1 MSTGTTASPST
12 TDVTTSSTTA
22 SAPTGSTAGSSPVA
36 QSEVRRTLNG
46 RWPLAGAVAAVAS
59 GAFALFSSTYVG
71 EDVTSKG
78 SGAVYDAIAAS
89 GTLFHVGIVTGFT
102 AVVALAVFGAGFLR
116 FLAARAPQGSLAEP
130 VARLGLGVTV
140 ATVAVAAA
148 LKAIVRGGLPSHG
161 DHTMYTEES
170 VATLQILID
179 QFQYAAFWGM
189 TLVMGAVAVLSFA
202 HRVLPRWY
210 GGLSAFFTVFVVLM
224 TGVLGLP
231 YSAGLVTPL
240 FLAATVV
247 VLLRLRSRLA

>member
-1 MSTGTTASPST
+1 M
-12 TDVTTSSTTA
+12 TTSSTT
-22 SAPTGSTAGSSPVA
+22 SSTGTSSTSSTTTGSTGAGTRPVA
-36 QSEVRRTLNG
+36 RSEVRQSLDG
-46 RWPLAGAVAAVAS
+46 RWPLAGAVAAVSA
-59 GAFALFSSTYVG
+59 GAFALFSSTLLDDEVAAQ
-71 EDVTSKG
+71 G
-78 SGAVYDAIAAS
+78 SGAVYEAIADS
-89 GTLFHVGIVTGFT
+89 GTVFHVGIVTGFT

-130 VARLGLGVTV
+130 VARLGLGATV

-148 LKAIVRGGLPSHG
+148 LKAIVRGGLPSHV
-161 DHTMYTEES
+161 DHGMYTQES
-170 VATLQILID
+170 VATLQILVD

-189 TLVMGAVAVLSFA
+189 TLVMGAVAVLSLA

-210 GGLSAFFTVFVVLM
+210 GALCALFTVFVVLM

-240 FLAATVV
+240 FLVATTV